1 MEGISIMSLKDHAA
15 DQTSP
20 WKRFKSFDG
29 DPKTNLWRESQA
41 FSTSS
46 DQRPC
51 QKEKLCQIGQI
62 LKLNN
67 GTLIKYQAKYKHKYR
82 CQVEQILINV
92 NLDKKE
98 MPCGIAK
105 DGSNHLMMIILMF
118 VMMIQKVVIGK
129 DGKVYLEKAGFW
141 RRGCAKRII
150 RNIAGIIS
158 LL

>member
-1 MEGISIMSLKDHAA
+1 MSLKDHAA

-67 GTLIKYQAKYKHKYR
+67 GTLIKYQGKYKHKYR

-118 VMMIQKVVIGK
+118 STMMFMMMIQKVVIGK
-129 DGKVYLEKAGFW
+129 DGKAYLEKAGFW

-150 RNIAGIIS
+150 RNIAGTIS

>member
-1 MEGISIMSLKDHAA
+1 M
-15 DQTSP
+15 
-20 WKRFKSFDG
+20 
-29 DPKTNLWRESQA
+29 
-41 FSTSS
+41 
-46 DQRPC
+46 
-51 QKEKLCQIGQI
+51 
-62 LKLNN
+62 
-67 GTLIKYQAKYKHKYR
+67 IKYQAKYKHKYR